1 MSNNT
6 ILKALE
12 VMGYKGQMTGHGFR
26 GIASTALHEQG
37 FDHQH
42 IELQL
47 AHQERN
53 EVSAAYNH
61 ALYLKQRA
69 SMMQKW
75 ADYLDEL
82 KAGAKVIPIKGA
94 A

>member
-12 VMGYKGQMTGHGFR
+12 RMGYKGTMTGHGFR

-42 IELQL
+42 S
-47 AHQERN
+47 ERN

-61 ALYLKQRA
+61 ALYLTQRKT
-69 SMMQKW
+69 MMQQW

-82 KAGAKVIPIKGA
+82 KAGAKVIALHGKSA
-94 A
+94 